1 MAAPAAA
8 RKQHLASCAKER
20 RMSLQDEV
28 VSAIE
33 DDGPISSEKIQEAT
47 GWPRKRVE
55 NAIYRALRKG
65 LIRTAGF
72 EPRTPGKGGQA
83 TALYEMTPKKEPAFC
98 PSKCINSVWQLGSR
112 A

>member
-1 MAAPAAA
+1 MN
-8 RKQHLASCAKER
+8 
-20 RMSLQDEV
+20 LQDEV

-33 DDGPISSEKIQEAT
+33 DDGPISSEKIQEAI

-65 LIRTAGF
+65 QIRTAGF
-72 EPRTPGKGGQA
+72 EPRGQA